1 MENKLKLNLSSDQLK
16 AWIKQAT
23 VRVKQGHLPQYI
35 PQLAQ
40 VDSEAFSICIISQDR
55 SIKIEGDPTQPF
67 PLMSIIKP
75 FLLLYLLV
83 ELGTES
89 VFQQVGVEPS
99 EYPYNSLAQLQAD
112 GGKPRNPMI
121 NSGAITLA
129 DQLSGKTAIDR
140 CENLRSWLNQWGNC
154 QLILD
159 ETVYTSVAALPNP
172 YNQAL
177 TQKLLQSGQIQDAK
191 IALETYNLICC
202 LSATVVDL
210 AKLGM
215 MLVQPPASIG
225 QPSCKIVKALMMT
238 CGLYQAS
245 AQFAVEVGLPTKS
258 GVSGAVLSV
267 IPNQGAIACYSPP
280 LDAQG
285 NSIGG
290 LGLIAKIA
298 QALNLSLFA

>member
-1 MENKLKLNLSSDQLK
+1 MESQVKFNLSSSQLRDWVKK
-16 AWIKQAT
+16 AKQKS
-23 VRVKQGHLPQYI
+23 KQGNLPRYI

-40 VDSEAFSICIISQDR
+40 VDAEAFAVCILSQAN
-55 SIKIEGDPTQPF
+55 SIKIAGDATHHF
-67 PLMSIIKP
+67 PLMSVIKP

-83 ELGTES
+83 EQGTETI
-89 VFQQVGVEPS
+89 FNRVGLEPS
-99 EYPYNSLAQLQAD
+99 EYPYNSLDQLQAD

-129 DQLSGKTAIDR
+129 DLIAEKTAIAR
-140 CENLRSWLNQWGNC
+140 CETLRIWLNHWGNC
-154 QLILD
+154 QLFLD
-159 ETVYTSVAALPNP
+159 ESVYQSVASLPNP
-172 YNQAL
+172 NNQAL
-177 TQKLLQSGQIQDAK
+177 TQTLLQSGQIQDAE

-202 LSATVVDL
+202 LSGTVTDL

-215 MLVQPPASIG
+215 MLVQPPQLIG
-225 QPSCKIVKALMMT
+225 AQPGTIVKALMMT

-245 AQFAVEVGLPTKS
+245 AQFAVKVGLPTKS

-267 IPNQGAIACYSPP
+267 IPGQGAIASYSPP

-290 LGLIAKIA
+290 VYLIAEIA
-298 QALNLSLFA
+298 QALNLSVFI